1 MQNLDCCPETSM
13 GEQNREIQYIFTS
26 LHEVNLAALGHAK
39 GMES

>member
-1 MQNLDCCPETSM
+1 M